1 MSRILLGVS
10 GGVAAYKAL
19 ELVRLASGAGHSLRV
34 VQTPASRRFV
44 GPASFAALTG
54 APVLASE
61 FERDPARGAFPGQP
75 LPDHDPLSHLELA
88 SNADLFVI
96 APATA
101 NTIAKLA
108 HGLADN
114 LLSSCALAVT
124 CPLVLAPAMNN
135 HMYEHPATQANLRAL
150 AERGALVVAPDTGRL
165 ASHGEEGVGR
175 LADPARILAV
185 CEELLAG
192 TRAGGPADGTAPVPG
207 TARVSN
213 PARVSSSRVLAD
225 GAARSWSGLRVLVTA
240 GGTRE
245 PIDSVR
251 FLGNSSSGRMGLALA
266 SAALARGARV
276 TVIAA
281 NVALRPPSG
290 AAWREVA
297 TAAELQRACE
307 REFPDCDVLL
317 MAAAV
322 ADFRPRVAQDG
333 KIKKAGHAR
342 LELELEP
349 TADVLAAL
357 AAQRRAGQT
366 LVGFAAEHGRDGLA
380 DAERKLRDKQLDILV
395 VNDIS
400 RTDIGFEAEHNEV
413 AILTGRGRRDV
424 PRAAKRIIA
433 EAILE
438 EVAQLRGTRSQTGG

>member
-19 ELVRLASGAGHSLRV
+19 ELVRLATGAGHSLRV

-75 LPDHDPLSHLELA
+75 LPDHDPLSHLELVA
-88 SNADLFVI
+88 NADLLVI

-114 LLSSCALAVT
+114 LLSSCALAAT

-165 ASHGEEGVGR
+165 ASQRRGRHRPPGRARAHSRCMRGATHGHSCGR
-175 LADPARILAV
+175 AFGQHRTRLPHGALSSPATASSSP
-185 CEELLAG
+185 
-192 TRAGGPADGTAPVPG
+192 GPADA
-207 TARVSN
+207 
-213 PARVSSSRVLAD
+213 
-225 GAARSWSGLRVLVTA
+225 AARSLAGLRVLVTA

-266 SAALARGARV
+266 SAALARGAAGHRD
-276 TVIAA
+276 
-281 NVALRPPSG
+281 R
-290 AAWREVA
+290 R
-297 TAAELQRACE
+297 QRSA
-307 REFPDCDVLL
+307 RARAGGGLARGRDRGR
-317 MAAAV
+317 AAAGL
-322 ADFRPRVAQDG
+322 R
-333 KIKKAGHAR
+333 AR
-342 LELELEP
+342 
-349 TADVLAAL
+349 
-357 AAQRRAGQT
+357 
-366 LVGFAAEHGRDGLA
+366 
-380 DAERKLRDKQLDILV
+380 
-395 VNDIS
+395 
-400 RTDIGFEAEHNEV
+400 
-413 AILTGRGRRDV
+413 V
-424 PRAAKRIIA
+424 PRTA
-433 EAILE
+433 
-438 EVAQLRGTRSQTGG
+438 TCC